1 MLTRLSIQNYALID
15 SLEIEFDKGLTIITG
30 ETGAGKSIL
39 LGGLSLILGQRIE
52 RRFFFNQER
61 KCIIEGH
68 FDVSGYQLETF
79 FAEHD
84 LDYEQVTIVRREVS
98 ADGKSRA
105 FVNDTPV
112 TLQLLKAL
120 AERLIDI
127 HSQYATLQLN
137 TEAFQLLTLDS
148 VARNEPL
155 LINYRETFLAYRDTL
170 DRLAILREQARQSQA
185 EADYHQYLF
194 DELDNA
200 CLEAGEQEQ
209 LEAEQQ
215 QLIHAEEIK
224 RNLLG
229 AAYALQDRDVNAI
242 GLVREAMG
250 PLQQAARHVPA
261 LDGAFGRLQSCLIE
275 LKDLANEIVRLE
287 QDVVLDEER
296 LAMVNDRLAQLYAL
310 QQKHRVDNV
319 AALIG
324 LRNDLQQKLQA
335 IIAGDEE
342 IVRLEAEAERLREEV
357 LRLAGTLTAAREK
370 AIPIVQA
377 EVKQVLQ
384 AVGMPHS
391 RLQVV
396 LTPGGEQGLRLSGQ
410 DRVDFLFSAN
420 KGQEPQ
426 PVGKVAS
433 GGELS
438 RLMLAIK
445 SLIARTQALP
455 TIIFDEIDTGISG
468 EVAMRVGEILEQL
481 AGRMQVIVITHL
493 PQIASRGN
501 SHFKVFKRE
510 GEDRTATDMTRLNNE
525 ERVLE
530 IAQMLSGA
538 DPGEAALQHAAGL
551 LTGGKR

>member
-52 RRFFFNQER
+52 SRFFFNQER

-357 LRLAGTLTAAREK
+357 LRLAGTLTATREK

>member
-1 MLTRLSIQNYALID
+1 
-15 SLEIEFDKGLTIITG
+15 
-30 ETGAGKSIL
+30 
-39 LGGLSLILGQRIE
+39 
-52 RRFFFNQER
+52 
-61 KCIIEGH
+61 
-68 FDVSGYQLETF
+68 
-79 FAEHD
+79 
-84 LDYEQVTIVRREVS
+84 
-98 ADGKSRA
+98 
-105 FVNDTPV
+105 
-112 TLQLLKAL
+112 
-120 AERLIDI
+120 
-127 HSQYATLQLN
+127 
-137 TEAFQLLTLDS
+137 
-148 VARNEPL
+148 
-155 LINYRETFLAYRDTL
+155 
-170 DRLAILREQARQSQA
+170 
-185 EADYHQYLF
+185 
-194 DELDNA
+194 
-200 CLEAGEQEQ
+200 
-209 LEAEQQ
+209 
-215 QLIHAEEIK
+215 
-224 RNLLG
+224 
-229 AAYALQDRDVNAI
+229 
-242 GLVREAMG
+242 
-250 PLQQAARHVPA
+250 
-261 LDGAFGRLQSCLIE
+261 
-275 LKDLANEIVRLE
+275 
-287 QDVVLDEER
+287 
-296 LAMVNDRLAQLYAL
+296 
-310 QQKHRVDNV
+310 
-319 AALIG
+319 
-324 LRNDLQQKLQA
+324 
-335 IIAGDEE
+335 
-342 IVRLEAEAERLREEV
+342 
-357 LRLAGTLTAAREK
+357 
-370 AIPIVQA
+370 
-377 EVKQVLQ
+377 KQVLQ

-510 GEDRTATDMTRLNNE
+510 GEDRTATYMTRLNNE